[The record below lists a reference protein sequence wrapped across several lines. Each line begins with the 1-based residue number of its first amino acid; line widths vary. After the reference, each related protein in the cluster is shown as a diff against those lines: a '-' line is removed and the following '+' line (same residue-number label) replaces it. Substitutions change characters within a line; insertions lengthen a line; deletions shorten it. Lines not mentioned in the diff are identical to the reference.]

1 MSNQKNN
8 LGMFSQ
14 RVEEAINSRF
24 ILADRHIS
32 GLLKCV
38 ATIPEL
44 TAVVGETLKNVS
56 YADEYDKAR
65 VVLTKNGKSV
75 CKFVMPNDK
84 KRIIAFTVCLLTEFD
99 SGRRSLLE
107 FLTEFFY
114 DEDTNVAYTKFC
126 DTVLKPFKRAGEM
139 VLKNLGSSAASN
151 EDYDEESA
159 LKIAPSKIIIVL
171 PFALS
176 TLRSPSM
183 TAASGDGDVGSLSPS
198 NSSANPGASMNFEP
212 SSVNI
217 SAINRMST
225 SAAEHSVMRSRRTF
239 DDMSTGVIFPLCLS
253 GRGFRARAFRAG

>member
-14 RVEEAINSRF
+14 RVEAINSRF

-114 DEDTNVAYTKFC
+114 DDTKHHLHEILRYRPQALQKGGGDGAEKSRQFC
-126 DTVLKPFKRAGEM
+126 CFKRR
-139 VLKNLGSSAASN
+139 L
-151 EDYDEESA
+151 
-159 LKIAPSKIIIVL
+159 
-171 PFALS
+171 
-176 TLRSPSM
+176 
-183 TAASGDGDVGSLSPS
+183 
-198 NSSANPGASMNFEP
+198 
-212 SSVNI
+212 
-217 SAINRMST
+217 
-225 SAAEHSVMRSRRTF
+225 
-239 DDMSTGVIFPLCLS
+239 
-253 GRGFRARAFRAG
+253 

>member
-84 KRIIAFTVCLLTEFD
+84 KRIIAFTVCLL
-99 SGRRSLLE
+99 E

-139 VLKNLGSSAASN
+139 VLKNLVSSAASN

-159 LKIAPSKIIIVL
+159 LKIAPPPAFRL
-171 PFALS
+171 
-176 TLRSPSM
+176 
-183 TAASGDGDVGSLSPS
+183 D
-198 NSSANPGASMNFEP
+198 
-212 SSVNI
+212 
-217 SAINRMST
+217 
-225 SAAEHSVMRSRRTF
+225 SAAKTAILNEIAEFEAKIKLDTFMSKPFIIECCVMAEAFAEAVKNDSE
-239 DDMSTGVIFPLCLS
+239 TGIKIMWI
-253 GRGFRARAFRAG
+253 GFKNTIHYAQASETNAIKIKRILLNYNLIDG

>member
-1 MSNQKNN
+1 MLNYSRGIYEQSKKNN

-84 KRIIAFTVCLLTEFD
+84 KEDNRFHGMSFD
-99 SGRRSLLE
+99 G
-107 FLTEFFY
+107 
-114 DEDTNVAYTKFC
+114 
-126 DTVLKPFKRAGEM
+126 
-139 VLKNLGSSAASN
+139 
-151 EDYDEESA
+151 
-159 LKIAPSKIIIVL
+159 I
-171 PFALS
+171 
-176 TLRSPSM
+176 
-183 TAASGDGDVGSLSPS
+183 
-198 NSSANPGASMNFEP
+198 
-212 SSVNI
+212 
-217 SAINRMST
+217 
-225 SAAEHSVMRSRRTF
+225 
-239 DDMSTGVIFPLCLS
+239 
-253 GRGFRARAFRAG
+253 

>member
-114 DEDTNVAYTKFC
+114 DEDTNVA
-126 DTVLKPFKRAGEM
+126 
-139 VLKNLGSSAASN
+139 ASN

-159 LKIAPSKIIIVL
+159 LKIAPPPAFRL
-171 PFALS
+171 
-176 TLRSPSM
+176 
-183 TAASGDGDVGSLSPS
+183 D
-198 NSSANPGASMNFEP
+198 
-212 SSVNI
+212 
-217 SAINRMST
+217 
-225 SAAEHSVMRSRRTF
+225 SAAKTAILNEIAEFEAKIKLDTFMSKPFIIECCVMAEAFAEAVKNDSE
-239 DDMSTGVIFPLCLS
+239 TGIKIMWI
-253 GRGFRARAFRAG
+253 GFKNTIHYAQASETNAIKIKRILLNYNLIDG

>member
-56 YADEYDKAR
+56 YADDKAR

-159 LKIAPSKIIIVL
+159 LKIAPPPAFRL
-171 PFALS
+171 
-176 TLRSPSM
+176 
-183 TAASGDGDVGSLSPS
+183 D
-198 NSSANPGASMNFEP
+198 
-212 SSVNI
+212 
-217 SAINRMST
+217 
-225 SAAEHSVMRSRRTF
+225 SAAKTAILNEIAEFEAKIKLDTFMSKPFIIECCVMAEAFAEAVKNDSE
-239 DDMSTGVIFPLCLS
+239 TGIKIMWI
-253 GRGFRARAFRAG
+253 GFKNTIHYAQASETNAIKIKRILLNYNLIDG

>member
-38 ATIPEL
+38 ATIAEL

-159 LKIAPSKIIIVL
+159 LEIAPPPAFRL
-171 PFALS
+171 
-176 TLRSPSM
+176 
-183 TAASGDGDVGSLSPS
+183 D
-198 NSSANPGASMNFEP
+198 
-212 SSVNI
+212 
-217 SAINRMST
+217 
-225 SAAEHSVMRSRRTF
+225 SAAKTAILNEIAEFEAKIKLDTFMSKPFIIECCVMAEAFAEAVKNDSE
-239 DDMSTGVIFPLCLS
+239 TGIKIMWI
-253 GRGFRARAFRAG
+253 GFKNTIHYAQASETNAIKIKRILLNYNLIDG

>member
-1 MSNQKNN
+1 
-8 LGMFSQ
+8 MFSQ

-126 DTVLKPFKRAGEM
+126 DTVLKPFKRAWEM

-159 LKIAPSKIIIVL
+159 LKIAPPPAFRL
-171 PFALS
+171 
-176 TLRSPSM
+176 
-183 TAASGDGDVGSLSPS
+183 D
-198 NSSANPGASMNFEP
+198 
-212 SSVNI
+212 
-217 SAINRMST
+217 
-225 SAAEHSVMRSRRTF
+225 SAAKTAILNEIAEFEAKIKLDTFMSKPFIIECCVMAEAFAEAVKNDSE
-239 DDMSTGVIFPLCLS
+239 TGIKIMWI
-253 GRGFRARAFRAG
+253 GFKNTIHYAQASETNAIKIKRILLNYNLIDG

>member
-159 LKIAPSKIIIVL
+159 LKIAPPAFRL
-171 PFALS
+171 
-176 TLRSPSM
+176 
-183 TAASGDGDVGSLSPS
+183 D
-198 NSSANPGASMNFEP
+198 
-212 SSVNI
+212 
-217 SAINRMST
+217 
-225 SAAEHSVMRSRRTF
+225 SAAKTAILNEIAEFEAKIKLDTFMSKPFIIECCVMAEAFAVAVKNDSE
-239 DDMSTGVIFPLCLS
+239 TGIKIMWI
-253 GRGFRARAFRAG
+253 GFKNTIHYAQASETNAIKIKRILLNYNLIDG